1 MKNLKVRTKS
11 IKKILDENIGQ
22 KLYNT
27 GFGLNFLA
35 IIPKAQANKQQIGF
49 YENFKILCIRRHY
62 QESEKATHRMG
73 ENILKSCI

>member
-11 IKKILDENIGQ
+11 IKKILDENTGQ

-35 IIPKAQANKQQIGF
+35 IIPKA
-49 YENFKILCIRRHY
+49 
-62 QESEKATHRMG
+62 
-73 ENILKSCI
+73 